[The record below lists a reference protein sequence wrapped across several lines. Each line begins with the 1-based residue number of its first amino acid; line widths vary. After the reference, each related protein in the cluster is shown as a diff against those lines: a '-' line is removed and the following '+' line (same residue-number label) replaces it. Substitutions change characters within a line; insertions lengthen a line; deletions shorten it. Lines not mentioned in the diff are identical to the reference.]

1 MVATT
6 DKKVKRRNDAA
17 LMQRRTTTKST
28 TTTSESSFDKEPG
41 DHHVTS
47 PLNNSEPPTPPPSDN
62 DCLANQAARKVQETL
77 QKDSALFEEVPDI
90 PHLSSDEVK
99 IHPTKILGQ
108 GGFGILREG
117 ELRAN
122 STTTTKLAIK
132 QVRPVL
138 AMKKPT
144 VFANGAADLVTEGE
158 ILGRLD
164 HPNIIRLYGV
174 SNNLDFSHPE
184 DASNSYFIA
193 LEPLQDGTLGKR
205 MLEWQEE
212 IAPTNKGG
220 RKAPPLKQQ
229 LQLLKK
235 RLGVALQIAK
245 AIQYLHGKNIL
256 YRDLKSENVGFS
268 TEPDGGTVKLFDFGL
283 AKEIKKSELQ
293 KDKYNLTGN
302 TGSRRYMAP
311 EVAKGWAYNHR
322 VDVYSFAILL
332 WEIAACQRAFPTYT
346 AEEFTTRVHQ
356 GEERPAL
363 TDWWPVELQWI
374 IKKSWSFF
382 ANSRPDMDVVVE
394 TLEEVLEDMEKD
406 EGVGRPTLASGA
418 NHSGGGGSSLRR
430 FLRHTT
436 DTFRHSKEGRPPVV
450 KPSSHRP
457 TTATTTKQQLP
468 KQSHPSHL
476 PPRSKTTGGHGHRR
490 NGSGNLGAAGLFG
503 FGLFA
508 KHYAATTQ
516 QQGHPQSPP
525 PTLQP
530 PQQMI
535 RSHPSSMIRK
545 QSSAIHSK
553 CIHTIL
559 LQLPRD
565 EEHAYL
571 CVQKLTTAHKRPLPL
586 EKCRRSEL
594 VRVANIMYVCPST
607 KKSA

>member
-122 STTTTKLAIK
+122 STTTTKLANQAARKVQETLQMDSALFEEVPDIPHLSADDVKIHPTKILGQGGFGIVREGELRANSTTTTKLAIK

-184 DASNSYFIA
+184 DAPNSYFIA

-268 TEPDGGTVKLFDFGL
+268 TEHDGGTVKLFDFGL

-406 EGVGRPTLASGA
+406 EGVGRPALASGA

-530 PQQMI
+530 SPTND
-535 RSHPSSMIRK
+535 SESSIEYD
-545 QSSAIHSK
+545 S
-553 CIHTIL
+553 
-559 LQLPRD
+559 
-565 EEHAYL
+565 
-571 CVQKLTTAHKRPLPL
+571 
-586 EKCRRSEL
+586 
-594 VRVANIMYVCPST
+594 
-607 KKSA
+607 